1 MAMAF
6 CLDHTDLGDG
16 KRQMTIAGEA
26 NLSGEIDPPQPMVL
40 AASMLQIPGFKVSY
54 PVDHLGEE

>member
-6 CLDHTDLGDG
+6 CLDHIDLGDG
-16 KRQMTIAGEA
+16 RKQMTIAGEA
-26 NLSGEIDPPQPMVL
+26 NLSAELDAPEPMMT

-54 PVDHLGEE
+54 PELPGEE